1 MLWGVE
7 MFVVVVLVLVVI
19 STPHSP
25 AGATAPDAMR
35 VERAGAFA
43 QTFRGVVLD
52 RPLPGGLGG
61 PLQQMLMKEWVVRPL
76 SHA

>member
-43 QTFRGVVLD
+43 QTFRGG
-52 RPLPGGLGG
+52 RP
-61 PLQQMLMKEWVVRPL
+61 
-76 SHA
+76 